1 MSSDISIPHFM
12 KSKFQD
18 IYLEENVTEVTTHYQ
33 LQYSHSLGRSVIYT
47 YFRSNGMFTSSETL
61 AHSVTAA
68 LLC

>member
-1 MSSDISIPHFM
+1 MSSDSNIPHFT

-18 IYLEENVTEVTTHYQ
+18 IYLEENVTEATSHYQ
-33 LQYSHSLGRSVIYT
+33 LQYSHSLGQSVIYI

-61 AHSVTAA
+61 AHFVTGA